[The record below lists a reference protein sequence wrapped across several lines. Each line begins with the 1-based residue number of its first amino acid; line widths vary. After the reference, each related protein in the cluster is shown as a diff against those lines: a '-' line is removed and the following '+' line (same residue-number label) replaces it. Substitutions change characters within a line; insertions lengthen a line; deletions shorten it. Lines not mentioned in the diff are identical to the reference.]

1 VSILTGKKM
10 YASKVECWRQNTPS
24 FTLEALGRETAALS
38 FVTSLRIAKPRH
50 MPLFDFLRRG
60 QSTQDAP
67 QHLLRPTYLLKLIA
81 VFFLYLIAG
90 KLGLSMPFTSG
101 NVSPVW
107 PASGIALAAVLLW
120 GSGVWPGIAA
130 GAFLVNFWTP
140 VPAQAA
146 LGIALGNTSG
156 ALVGG
161 YLLRRF
167 ADSQFRIC
175 RLRDLADLI
184 FLGALVSTSVAAT
197 LGTTTLFL
205 AGVHAW
211 SDFGTAWR
219 VWWFGD
225 AMGVLVV
232 APLLLTAREV
242 GRIWQARA
250 VETLLLFLGTT
261 VTSLAIFSRIMG
273 LSVRDDV
280 LAFAV
285 FPFVIWGAIRF
296 RSAGA
301 ASVCFVIAVI
311 AVWGTGRGFGP
322 FVSHSTVH
330 NAVLLQLFLAV
341 ISITALTLSAVM
353 SERTQAEYAL
363 RKLSGRLLQL
373 RDEERRR
380 MARELHDSAGQ
391 MLVALQMHLSAVQQ
405 RISGI
410 DSRSFELLIESA
422 SMLDQVINEIRTISY
437 LLHPPLLDEAGLSSA
452 LQWYVDGLVQ
462 RNHMAID
469 LQISPNL
476 QRLSQEIEIAIFR
489 IVQECLTNV
498 HRHSGSNRANIHI
511 GEKRSQLLLTV
522 RDYGKGISSELLEG
536 ASLIPASSGAGLR
549 GKIERVRE
557 LGGEFQIQPASP
569 GTIVQVV
576 LPAVARA
583 DVDDLADHKET
594 AGRVKAKGN
603 SA

>member
-1 VSILTGKKM
+1 MASHRAGIRYGAISQAPKFSSDYAQTPVPQGIARALFSLTGSDDSLWSPADWTLKWTLWTELSILTGRANACIKTR
-10 YASKVECWRQNTPS
+10 VRRQNTPS

-38 FVTSLRIAKPRH
+38 FVTSLRIARH
-50 MPLFDFLRRG
+50 MALFDFLRRR

-81 VFFLYLIAG
+81 VFFLYFIAG
-90 KLGLSMPFTSG
+90 KLGLSVPFTSG

-130 GAFLVNFWTP
+130 GAFLVNFCTP
-140 VPAQAA
+140 VPAPAA

-197 LGTTTLFL
+197 LGATTLFL

-232 APLLLTAREV
+232 APLLLTAREL
-242 GRIWQARA
+242 GRVWQARA
-250 VETLLLFLGTT
+250 LETLLLFLGTT

-301 ASVCFVIAVI
+301 ASICFVIAVI

-322 FVSHSTVH
+322 FVSHSPVH

-363 RKLSGRLLQL
+363 RRLSGRLLQL
-373 RDEERRR
+373 RD
-380 MARELHDSAGQ
+380 
-391 MLVALQMHLSAVQQ
+391 
-405 RISGI
+405 
-410 DSRSFELLIESA
+410 
-422 SMLDQVINEIRTISY
+422 
-437 LLHPPLLDEAGLSSA
+437 
-452 LQWYVDGLVQ
+452 
-462 RNHMAID
+462 
-469 LQISPNL
+469 
-476 QRLSQEIEIAIFR
+476 
-489 IVQECLTNV
+489 
-498 HRHSGSNRANIHI
+498 
-511 GEKRSQLLLTV
+511 
-522 RDYGKGISSELLEG
+522 
-536 ASLIPASSGAGLR
+536 
-549 GKIERVRE
+549 
-557 LGGEFQIQPASP
+557 
-569 GTIVQVV
+569 
-576 LPAVARA
+576 
-583 DVDDLADHKET
+583 
-594 AGRVKAKGN
+594 
-603 SA
+603 

>member
-1 VSILTGKKM
+1 MQL
-10 YASKVECWRQNTPS
+10 
-24 FTLEALGRETAALS
+24 AL
-38 FVTSLRIAKPRH
+38 FN
-50 MPLFDFLRRG
+50 FLRRR

-81 VFFLYLIAG
+81 VFFLYFIAG
-90 KLGLSMPFTSG
+90 KLGLSVPFTSG

-130 GAFLVNFWTP
+130 GAFLVNFWTSA
-140 VPAQAA
+140 PAPAA

-156 ALVGG
+156 ALVGR

-225 AMGVLVV
+225 AMGVLII
-232 APLLLTAREV
+232 APLLLTAREL

-261 VTSLAIFSRIMG
+261 VTSLAIFSRNMG

-301 ASVCFVIAVI
+301 ASICFVIAVI
-311 AVWGTGRGFGP
+311 AVWGTARGFGP
-322 FVSHSTVH
+322 FVSHSAVH

-373 RDEERRR
+373 RDGNGQTVSSF
-380 MARELHDSAGQ
+380 LILAG
-391 MLVALQMHLSAVQQ
+391 LEKAAALQLRRAPDFLKATRLSHRPFAEPPICANLSLDRAQ
-405 RISGI
+405 
-410 DSRSFELLIESA
+410 LLGRHPPKRA
-422 SMLDQVINEIRTISY
+422 
-437 LLHPPLLDEAGLSSA
+437 LLHEAGHLVNRPHRRLGPQGVEFHVIAGTAQPKPEAVVS
-452 LQWYVDGLVQ
+452 QVDDYAHPINSGL
-462 RNHMAID
+462 
-469 LQISPNL
+469 P
-476 QRLSQEIEIAIFR
+476 
-489 IVQECLTNV
+489 
-498 HRHSGSNRANIHI
+498 
-511 GEKRSQLLLTV
+511 
-522 RDYGKGISSELLEG
+522 
-536 ASLIPASSGAGLR
+536 IPAR
-549 GKIERVRE
+549 R
-557 LGGEFQIQPASP
+557 
-569 GTIVQVV
+569 
-576 LPAVARA
+576 
-583 DVDDLADHKET
+583 KE
-594 AGRVKAKGN
+594 
-603 SA
+603 